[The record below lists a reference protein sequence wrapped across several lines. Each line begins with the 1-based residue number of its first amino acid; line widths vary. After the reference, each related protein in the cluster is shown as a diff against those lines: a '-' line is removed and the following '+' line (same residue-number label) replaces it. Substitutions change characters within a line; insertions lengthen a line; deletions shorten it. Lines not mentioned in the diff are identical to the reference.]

1 MNFKSPWSAI
11 LCLLA
16 FILAVFVVAQ
26 SFSLSARGLEGFQ
39 QMTRFSSKR
48 GDENETYDEFY
59 ADIHDKI
66 FQVAERTK
74 YESDILYSNTQM
86 DSNSSVLEL
95 GCGAGHLVADLERL
109 GVGAILGADRST
121 AMVDKAMVNR
131 AIPTKGKPTSSVK
144 RLTEQEMVDPMA
156 FEKAQFTHILA
167 LNREIYKHKDKIAF
181 FRKCNYW
188 LIPGGYLVVHLLN
201 PLEFDATV
209 PLAKTAAYK
218 AKSHIAKDHNMSVIN
233 MIDMEYKNSYDYD
246 AQTQTLKQTETMTDG
261 ASGKVRQNE
270 HAFYM
275 DNDVLQHAQYA
286 GFSVIGEY
294 AYVSDPSQRM
304 VVLRK
309 M

>member
-1 MNFKSPWSAI
+1 MNFKSPWSVI

-16 FILAVFVVAQ
+16 FILAVFVAAQ

-74 YESDILYSNTQM
+74 YESEILYSNTQM

-109 GVGAILGADRST
+109 GVGAIVGADRST
-121 AMVDKAMVNR
+121 AMINR
-131 AIPTKGKPTSSVK
+131 AKPTRGNGSVK
-144 RLTEQEMVDPMA
+144 RLSEQEMIDPMA

-188 LIPGGYLVVHLLN
+188 LIPGGYLVVHILN
-201 PLEFDATV
+201 PLKFDATV

-270 HAFYM
+270 HSLYM

-294 AYVSDPSQRM
+294 AYASDPSQQM

>member
-1 MNFKSPWSAI
+1 MNFKSPWSVI
-11 LCLLA
+11 LGLLA
-16 FILAVFVVAQ
+16 VILAVFVVAQ
-26 SFSLSARGLEGFQ
+26 TFSLSARGLEGFQ

-74 YESDILYSNTQM
+74 YESEILYSNTQM
-86 DSNSSVLEL
+86 DSNSVVLEL
-95 GCGAGHLVADLERL
+95 GCGSGHLVADLERL
-109 GVGAILGADRST
+109 GVGSILGADRST
-121 AMVDKAMVNR
+121 AMVNR
-131 AIPTKGKPTSSVK
+131 AIPGKPTSSVK
-144 RLTEQEMVDPMA
+144 RFTEKEMADPMA
-156 FEKAQFTHILA
+156 FDKARFTHILA

-181 FRKCNYW
+181 LRKCNYW

-201 PLEFDATV
+201 PLKFDATV

-218 AKSHIAKDHNMSVIN
+218 AKSHISQDHKMSVIN

-246 AQTQTLKQTETMTDG
+246 AQTQTMKQTETMTDG

-270 HAFYM
+270 YEFYM
-275 DNDVLQHAQYA
+275 DDNVLQHAQYA

-294 AYVSDPSQRM
+294 AYASDPSQQM
-304 VVLRK
+304 VFLRK